1 MSGVN
6 ISPNYKQIM
15 GLEDNEALLGGV
27 VAVYYAGTLIG
38 ALLGK
43 TITHTSFKV
52 MMVLIRSGIGG
63 WVGDKIGRIRTV
75 LVGCAFACFGAALQT
90 AAQNVAWMICSRII
104 TGIGTGHL

>member
-43 TITHTSFKV
+43 TITYLFENDDGAYTNRYRW
-52 MMVLIRSGIGG
+52 LG
-63 WVGDKIGRIRTV
+63 W
-75 LVGCAFACFGAALQT
+75 
-90 AAQNVAWMICSRII
+90 
-104 TGIGTGHL
+104 

>member
-43 TITHTSFKV
+43 I
-52 MMVLIRSGIGG
+52 IP
-63 WVGDKIGRIRTV
+63 
-75 LVGCAFACFGAALQT
+75 LV
-90 AAQNVAWMICSRII
+90 R
-104 TGIGTGHL
+104 